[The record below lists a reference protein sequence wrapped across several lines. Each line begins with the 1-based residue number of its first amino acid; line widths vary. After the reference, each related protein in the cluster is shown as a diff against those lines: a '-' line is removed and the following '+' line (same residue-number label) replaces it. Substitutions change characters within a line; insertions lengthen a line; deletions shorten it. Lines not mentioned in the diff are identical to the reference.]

1 MARISVIVPVYN
13 VEDYLALSL
22 QSVRDQ
28 DWQDVEIVCVND
40 GSTDASAEVLR
51 LFAQADERVVVVE
64 KENGGLS
71 SARNAGIKASS
82 GDIVCFLD
90 SDDLLTGDA
99 CGTIVRAFDR
109 TGADVVTYGALA
121 YPEFRSYPW
130 LEEVLSPR
138 DVDYREFSTDILF
151 KEQSRPFAWRTAC
164 RRDFLL
170 DSGVLFDET
179 LPFGEDQ
186 LFHFSVYP
194 RARRTSLISNK
205 LVRYRVSRA
214 GSLMNT
220 RLHDPLKMAREHAN
234 IIRHIV
240 NDWREGGFLARY
252 SQELLL
258 WTVDFLGFDILQLD
272 EPGRTEMLDVLK
284 SIWAE
289 SFEDA
294 TIEECAAI
302 GDARAGIVQAV
313 WSDRSLASGNARRAV
328 VYRYFSWK
336 YGTRAAIGRVLD
348 VAKGAGPIGRLR
360 ESIAHSLRTATEPH
374 QDEEAWEE
382 RDENARILALERVKR
397 ELESAR
403 AQSL

>member
-1 MARISVIVPVYN
+1 MPRISVIVPVYN
-13 VEDYLALSL
+13 VEEYLALSL

-28 DWQDVEIVCVND
+28 DWHDLEIICVND
-40 GSTDASAEVLR
+40 GSTDGSAEVLR
-51 LFAQADERVVVVE
+51 LFERADERITVVE

-71 SARNAGIKASS
+71 SARNAGIKAAS

-90 SDDLLTGDA
+90 SDDLLTENA

-109 TGADVVTYGALA
+109 TSADVVTYGAMA

-138 DVDYREFSTDILF
+138 DVDYEQFSTDILF

-170 DSGVLFDET
+170 ESGVLFDET

-186 LFHFSVYP
+186 LFHFAVYP
-194 RARRTSLISNK
+194 RACRTSLISDK
-205 LVRYRVSRA
+205 LVRYRVSRS

-240 NDWREGGFLARY
+240 ADWRDGGFLARY
-252 SQELLL
+252 PRELLL

-272 EPGRTEMLDVLK
+272 EPGRTEMLDVMK
-284 SIWAE
+284 GIWAE
-289 SFEDA
+289 SFDAA
-294 TIEECAAI
+294 TIDACAAVD
-302 GDARAGIVQAV
+302 DARARIVQAV

-336 YGTRAAIGRVLD
+336 YGTRAALGRVLD
-348 VAKGAGPIGRLR
+348 VAKGSGPIGRLR
-360 ESIAHSLRTATEPH
+360 ESIAHSRRAEMEACH
-374 QDEEAWEE
+374 DEEAWEL
-382 RDENARILALERVKR
+382 RDERERAAALEHVKR
-397 ELESAR
+397 ELGNAAPAS
-403 AQSL
+403 S